1 MARSNLHQGWTYI
14 HRPTDRRDSLLYTSH
29 TFPPPVMRAWI
40 IIEPAPILH
49 RPPRPSSGDRAKRSL
64 SISCS
69 PRAFLRFHRS
79 RGNREILPSR
89 HLRNWKYIYIEGG
102 EGEKKYIS
110 LRGKEEGLISILSG
124 QFGKEPRIIGP
135 ENVGRLSLRRGRVC
149 GRCIRT
155 VHVSIIVIRRLGRR
169 GKEYGCVLFGP
180 GADNRVVRPVRL
192 KCGTG
197 IVENEGNSLFN
208 V

>member
-102 EGEKKYIS
+102 KGEKKYIS
-110 LRGKEEGLISILSG
+110 LRGKEEG
-124 QFGKEPRIIGP
+124 RI
-135 ENVGRLSLRRGRVC
+135 NFYSFRAVW
-149 GRCIRT
+149 
-155 VHVSIIVIRRLGRR
+155 
-169 GKEYGCVLFGP
+169 
-180 GADNRVVRPVRL
+180 
-192 KCGTG
+192 
-197 IVENEGNSLFN
+197 
-208 V
+208 